1 MTRCNQPWQ
10 PGRNL
15 PRCGQRASIRRH
27 PLLAAVGP
35 YGLDDCCV
43 SLLRSVDDDAVREI
57 GRAACGNPDLLLP
70 LVHSLK
76 AHDRHEDAVA
86 GLQDALDVW
95 WDGSLRSMV
104 AAKLD
109 AIASPR
115 TATAP
120 GPRDEQPLKK

>member
-1 MTRCNQPWQ
+1 
-10 PGRNL
+10 
-15 PRCGQRASIRRH
+15 
-27 PLLAAVGP
+27 
-35 YGLDDCCV
+35 V

-57 GRAACGNPDLLLP
+57 GHAVCGNPDLLLP

-76 AHDRHEDAVA
+76 AHERHEDAVA

-95 WDGSLRSMV
+95 WDESLRPVV

-115 TATAP
+115 TATAS
-120 GPRDEQPLKK
+120 GPREEKPLKK